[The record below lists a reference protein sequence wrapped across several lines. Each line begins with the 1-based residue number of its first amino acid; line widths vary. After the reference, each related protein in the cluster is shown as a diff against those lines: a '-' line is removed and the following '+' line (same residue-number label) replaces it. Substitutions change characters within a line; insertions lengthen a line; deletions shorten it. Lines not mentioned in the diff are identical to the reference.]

1 MSRSWCGRLVEIKE
15 LKLHVAGIGRAGVPM
30 QSILVGSLSRR
41 SPRPRLTRN
50 IRLEEENLSLSNTE
64 IRYYDSTVL
73 RLPADK
79 RKEYHAQV
87 DRLICALTTRVHEQ
101 SEIKIAKVVKAG
113 SFAKH
118 TILRKTSEDPVDVD
132 VVFYIS
138 GRSVSQESLS
148 TLMQQIYDALIKLYP
163 NKSVE
168 NFEIQRKAA
177 TVEFVG
183 SGLSVDIVPVIEDP
197 SRPGFGWQFDIHDG
211 TSMQTC
217 APCQIKFVSDRKDKD
232 GDFRTLV
239 RLAKKWRN
247 RIELTQLKSFTIE
260 LIMAHVLAKN
270 GTDGTIEKRFRD
282 FLLYIAQ
289 SDLKEVISFPEN
301 GSVLTQFKDPVVI
314 LDPVCKSNNVASRI
328 TEEERKKIVKAAL
341 EAWETANFASQEGDI
356 EIWKEL
362 FGPRF
367 KIKEEA

>member
-1 MSRSWCGRLVEIKE
+1 MPL
-15 LKLHVAGIGRAGVPM
+15 
-30 QSILVGSLSRR
+30 
-41 SPRPRLTRN
+41 N
-50 IRLEEENLSLSNTE
+50 NTQ

-73 RLPADK
+73 RLPEDK
-79 RKEYHAQV
+79 RKDYHAQV
-87 DRLICALTTRVHEQ
+87 DRLISALTKRVHEQ
-101 SEIKIAKVVKAG
+101 SEIKITKVVKAG
-113 SFAKH
+113 SFAKY

-138 GRSVSQESLS
+138 GRSVDKESLAS
-148 TLMQQIYDALIKLYP
+148 LTELIYDAMIKLYP

-177 TVEFVG
+177 TVTFIG

-197 SRPGFGWQFDIHDG
+197 ARTGYGWQFDIHDA
-211 TSMQTC
+211 TKVQTC
-217 APCQIKFVSDRKDKD
+217 APCQIKFVRDRKDID
-232 GDFRTLV
+232 PDFRTLV

-247 RIELTQLKSFTIE
+247 RVELKPLKSFTIE

-270 GTDGTIEKRFRD
+270 GKDGSIEKRFRD

-289 SDLKEVISFPEN
+289 SGLKEVITFPEN
-301 GSVLTQFKDPVVI
+301 GLVFPSFTDPVVI
-314 LDPVCKSNNVASRI
+314 LDPVCNTNNVASRI
-328 TEEERKKIVKAAL
+328 SEDERKEIVAAAL
-341 EAWETANFASQEGDI
+341 DAWETANFASMEDDI

-367 KIKEEA
+367 KVEEEE

>member
-1 MSRSWCGRLVEIKE
+1 M
-15 LKLHVAGIGRAGVPM
+15 
-30 QSILVGSLSRR
+30 
-41 SPRPRLTRN
+41 
-50 IRLEEENLSLSNTE
+50 SLSNTE

-87 DRLICALTTRVHEQ
+87 DRLVSALTTSVHEQ
-101 SEIKIAKVVKAG
+101 TDVKITKVVKAG
-113 SFAKH
+113 SFAKY

-138 GRSVSQESLS
+138 GRSVDQETLGSL
-148 TLMQQIYDALIKLYP
+148 TQLIYDALIKLYP

-168 NFEIQRKAA
+168 HFEIQRKAA
-177 TVEFVG
+177 TVQFVG

-197 SRPGFGWQFDIHDG
+197 ARPGYGWQFDIHDG
-211 TSMQTC
+211 TKMQTC
-217 APCQIKFVSDRKDKD
+217 APCQLKFVQARKDKD
-232 GDFRTLV
+232 ADFRTLV

-247 RIELTQLKSFTIE
+247 RIELTQLKSFVIE

-270 GTDGTIEKRFRD
+270 GTDGSIEKRFRD

-289 SDLKEVISFPEN
+289 SGLKEVISFPEN
-301 GSVLTQFKDPVVI
+301 GLVLTKFNDPVVI
-314 LDPVCKSNNVASRI
+314 LDPVSSSNNVASRI
-328 TEEERKKIVKAAL
+328 TEDERKEIVAAAVA
-341 EAWETANFASQEGDI
+341 AWETANFASQEDDI
-356 EIWKEL
+356 DIWKEL

-367 KIKEEA
+367 KVKEEA